1 MVKAAILL
9 LLAVLTGCATPR
21 ADGIL
26 GTRPTYLESPSND
39 VPNLGALGNRIWTPA
54 LDEGFVPQG
63 LTSSG
68 AFL

>member
-1 MVKAAILL
+1 MVKASVV
-9 LLAVLTGCATPR
+9 LLAVLTGCAMPM

-26 GTRPTYLESPSND
+26 GTAPTYLDTPSRD
-39 VPNLGALGNRIWTPA
+39 VPNLAALSHRIWTPA

-68 AFL
+68 AFLS